1 MANVR
6 TLEKNNKGFCLDSDF
21 KDLEITH
28 RNQELLRKIHSPN
41 MDDKTLRKKQK
52 NKNKTSACKTQI
64 RRSTHQIF
72 LRYKAED
79 YAINCT
85 QFVFCINH
93 VKHSQDPLEEQNL
106 LFFYQEKK
114 MNETT

>member
-41 MDDKTLRKKQK
+41 MDDKTLKKQ
-52 NKNKTSACKTQI
+52 NKTKKQ
-64 RRSTHQIF
+64 
-72 LRYKAED
+72 
-79 YAINCT
+79 
-85 QFVFCINH
+85 VH
-93 VKHSQDPLEEQNL
+93 VKHRYGGALTRFSSVTRLKIMP
-106 LFFYQEKK
+106 
-114 MNETT
+114 